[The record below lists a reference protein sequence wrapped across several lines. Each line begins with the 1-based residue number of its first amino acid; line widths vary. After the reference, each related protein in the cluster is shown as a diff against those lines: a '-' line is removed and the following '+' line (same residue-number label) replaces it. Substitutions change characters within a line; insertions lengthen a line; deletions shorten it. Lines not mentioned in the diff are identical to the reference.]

1 MKNFMKRTSALLLAM
16 ILTMTYIPSVYA
28 EEATLAPDTTVTEST
43 EVKPELSEQTE
54 TKPELSDQT
63 DKKPEVSVQPE
74 TNPELPDQ
82 LETKPENTEQ
92 AAPAPGTTVD
102 TSQKENASEKKEE
115 PSAPSAENKETKLDT
130 IKVFETTDIH
140 GHITDI
146 SSYNESTFEY
156 RMAYFG
162 GIVNKAR
169 ANGENV
175 LLLDGGDTYQ
185 GTPHSNKSFGAP
197 LLAALDCM
205 KYDAIALG
213 NHEFDWDVTKYATD
227 SKGTLAPYSI
237 GSHHGDPDIPVLM
250 SNLYDLSGNRVNF
263 TQDYTVVQKGNYKVG
278 IIGWSDDYS
287 ADIKADKIAP
297 YKIDTDKTKLNALI
311 EKVHKEADVIVIL
324 THSDPVSIAESV
336 DPKLVDLVAGGHT
349 HRAVNGVAKNGV
361 PYMQGNCN
369 LYGYSEATIQINPN
383 TKEVKVSEP
392 TYVEISAYKQDHSHL
407 YESNAKNMDPEVLSI
422 SKEAWEAI
430 KGEMTE
436 VLGSIR
442 TSLTR
447 KSPINNETT
456 ATTAGNWITDLML
469 DITKEH
475 HTIAAFANRGGIRT
489 DLSIPE
495 GSTSRE
501 ISVADIYTISPFG
514 NHILT
519 YSVTGK
525 QLAKQLETAL
535 IGLNPS
541 IGWDGGYQASNFGD
555 QFSGI
560 KATYIPVE
568 GGIKVLSIVTDDGQW
583 IDINDDKTTYNVCVN
598 EYSATLD
605 GSVFKGLTPL
615 VPMENAPVDNLATI
629 DVLHN
634 KKEANGNK
642 VPELSVN
649 TKPNTVSAATRIK
662 EINDTL
668 ASLEKSGVK
677 PSDRPMLLSLKKE
690 LTTLEASNAL
700 PKDLSQEVTK
710 GLKKITTLVKTLPEE
725 IIVLHTN
732 DVHGAIHGYE
742 KVAALKKQLEAE
754 GKFVVLVDAG
764 DFAQGDPT
772 VNTTQGLNAI
782 EMMNLAGYDVGALGN
797 HEFDFGYENLKKL
810 NQHAA
815 FPLLAANVL
824 YKNQLAFKDHFI
836 VTSNSGTKIGFFGM
850 DTPETATKAH
860 PAKIKDVTFLGTKD
874 PNEMFACAQKQ
885 VDTLKKEGCD
895 IIICLGHLGT
905 DKESAGHGSIDLLK
919 NVKGIDLLI
928 DGHSHS
934 TLDEVLEATG
944 GTGKVENAY
953 LTSTGTKLKNIG
965 KVTITDKKV
974 QKVESI
980 VTDEL
985 TIESDPACKA
995 KADEIQATIDKE
1007 YGTVIGK
1014 TEIDLDGSKEHV
1026 RTQETNLGNL
1036 ITDAMVWACNKEN
1049 IPVDAAITNGGGI
1062 RASIAAG
1069 NITKKDINTV
1079 LPFGNEL
1086 SIVEITGSELL
1097 EALEVATS
1105 VVPEPLGGFPHVAG
1119 IRFTVNTSAKFD
1131 KGAQY
1136 PGSTYHKPNSIKRVT
1151 IQSINGKP
1159 FNEKEVYHIATN
1171 DFLASGGDVYHVF
1184 KVATKNTNLGTAL
1197 DEVVMSYVSEE
1208 LNGVVTAEKYGS
1220 PHGNITITDKTPDVK
1235 PTPKPDTKPNPNGN
1249 SNTNSGANSNTKPGI
1264 KPAIKPTKKPS
1275 TPKTGDT
1282 TPIFLWMSMLLLSA
1296 GAGYTTYKK
1305 KSK

>member
-1 MKNFMKRTSALLLAM
+1 MKNFMKRTGALLLAM
-16 ILTMTYIPSVYA
+16 ILTMTYIPAIYA
-28 EEATLAPDTTVTEST
+28 EEPTTVPDITVTESP
-43 EVKPELSEQTE
+43 EIKPEQPDQTEANPEQPDQTE
-54 TKPELSDQT
+54 TKPEVPKQD
-63 DKKPEVSVQPE
+63 
-74 TNPELPDQ
+74 LPDSEPTVDDVQ
-82 LETKPENTEQ
+82 AQTTPEETKESTPTQ
-92 AAPAPGTTVD
+92 
-102 TSQKENASEKKEE
+102 
-115 PSAPSAENKETKLDT
+115 LDT

-146 SSYNESTFEY
+146 SSYNEDTFEY

-162 GIVNKAR
+162 GIVNQAR
-169 ANGENV
+169 ANGETV

-197 LLAALDCM
+197 LLAALDHM

-213 NHEFDWDVTKYATD
+213 NHEFDWDVTKYAAD
-227 SKGTLAPYSI
+227 SMGTTAPYSI
-237 GSHHGDPDIPVLM
+237 GSHHGDADIPVLM
-250 SNLYDLSGNRVNF
+250 SNLYDLNGNRVNF
-263 TQDYTVVQKGNYKVG
+263 TQDYTIVQKGNYKVG

-297 YKIDTDKTKLNALI
+297 YKIDTDKSKLNALI
-311 EKVHKEADVIVIL
+311 EKVDKEADVVVIL
-324 THSDPVSIAESV
+324 THSDPVPIAENV
-336 DPKLVDLVAGGHT
+336 NPKAVDLVAGGHT
-349 HRAVNGVAKNGV
+349 HKAVNGVASNGV
-361 PYMQGNCN
+361 AYMQGNCN
-369 LYGYSEATIQINPN
+369 LYGYSQTTISINPE
-383 TKEVKVSEP
+383 TKEVDVDEP
-392 TYVEISAYKQDHSHL
+392 TYVDIAPRNQDHSHL
-407 YESNAKNMDPEVLSI
+407 YESNAANMDPEVLSI

-436 VLGSIR
+436 VLGSI
-442 TSLTR
+442 TTPLTR
-447 KSPINNETT
+447 TSPINEETT
-456 ATTAGNWITDLML
+456 ATTAGNWLTELML
-469 DITKEH
+469 EITKEQN
-475 HTIAAFANRGGIRT
+475 TIAAFANRGGIRT
-489 DLSIPE
+489 DLTIPE

-535 IGLNPS
+535 VGLNPS
-541 IGWDGGYQASNFGD
+541 IGWEGGYQASNFGD

-568 GGIKVLSIVTDDGQW
+568 GGIKVLSIVTNDGQW
-583 IDINDDKTTYNVCVN
+583 IDINDETTTYNVCAN
-598 EYSATLD
+598 EYSATLE

-615 VPMENAPVDNLATI
+615 VPLDNAPIDNLATI
-629 DVLHN
+629 DVLRS
-634 KKEANGNK
+634 KKEANANK
-642 VPELSVN
+642 VPELTVN
-649 TKPNTVSAATRIK
+649 TKPNTISVSTRLK
-662 EINDTL
+662 EISDTL
-668 ASLEKSGVK
+668 TTMEKNGVK
-677 PSDRPMLLSLKKE
+677 PSDKDTLLTLQKE
-690 LTTLEASNAL
+690 IQAFISSKVLTD
-700 PKDLSQEVTK
+700 DLSKTANEC
-710 GLKKITTLVKTLPEE
+710 LRKIETLRKSLPEE
-725 IIVLHTN
+725 IVILHTN

-742 KVAALKKQLEAE
+742 KIAALKKQLEKE

-810 NQHAA
+810 DQQAA

-824 YKNQLAFKDHFI
+824 YKNKLAFKDHFI
-836 VTSNSGTKIGFFGM
+836 VTSNAGTKIGFFGM

-874 PNEMFACAQKQ
+874 AKDMFDCAQKQ
-885 VDTLKKEGCD
+885 VDLLKKEGCD
-895 IIICLGHLGT
+895 LIICLGHLGT
-905 DKESAGHGSIDLLK
+905 DKESVGHGSIDLLK
-919 NVKGIDLLI
+919 NVKGIDVLI

-944 GTGKVENAY
+944 GTGKIGSAY

-974 QKVESI
+974 QTVESI
-980 VTDEL
+980 LTEEL
-985 TIESDPACKA
+985 SIEPDPACKA
-995 KADEIQATIDKE
+995 KADEIQAAIDKE

-1014 TEIDLDGSKEHV
+1014 TEIELDGLKEHV

-1069 NITKKDINTV
+1069 DITKKDINTV

-1086 SIVEITGSELL
+1086 SIVEITGAELL

-1105 VVPEPLGGFPHVAG
+1105 VTPEALGGFPHVAG
-1119 IRFTVNTSAKFD
+1119 IRFTVHTSVAFD
-1131 KGAQY
+1131 KGEQY

-1159 FNEKEVYHIATN
+1159 FSEKEVYHIATN

-1208 LNGVVTAEKYGS
+1208 LNGVVTAEKYGA
-1220 PHGNITITDKTPDVK
+1220 PHGNIIITDKAPEV
-1235 PTPKPDTKPNPNGN
+1235 KPNPNPKPDPN
-1249 SNTNSGANSNTKPGI
+1249 PDLKPSVKPNTKPST
-1264 KPAIKPTKKPS
+1264 KPNAKPNAKPTKKPS

-1282 TPIFLWMSMLLLSA
+1282 TPIFLWMSILILSA

>member
-16 ILTMTYIPSVYA
+16 ILTISYIPSVYA
-28 EEATLAPDTTVTEST
+28 EENATTPDSTITEST
-43 EVKPELSEQTE
+43 ESNL
-54 TKPELSDQT
+54 ELSDQT
-63 DKKPEVSVQPE
+63 ESKPELLNPVIPE
-74 TNPELPDQ
+74 S
-82 LETKPENTEQ
+82 
-92 AAPAPGTTVD
+92 GTTED
-102 TSQKENASEKKEE
+102 SIQEPDFPKEKEE
-115 PSAPSAENKETKLDT
+115 TTNDSKTNDTETPTVTETPKVPEATAPTPLDT

-146 SSYNESTFEY
+146 SSYDEKTFEY

-169 ANGENV
+169 ANGETV

-197 LLAALDCM
+197 LLAALDQM

-213 NHEFDWDVTKYATD
+213 NHEFDWDVTKYAAD
-227 SKGTLAPYSI
+227 SKGTMAPYSI
-237 GSHHGDPDIPVLM
+237 GSHHGDSDIPVLM
-250 SNLYDLSGNRVNF
+250 SNLYDLNGNRVNF

-297 YKIDTDKTKLNALI
+297 YKIDTDKSKLNALI
-311 EKVHKEADVIVIL
+311 EKVNKEADIIVIL
-324 THSDPVSIAESV
+324 THSDPVAIAESV
-336 DPKLVDLVAGGHT
+336 DPKFVDLVAGGHT
-349 HRAVNGVAKNGV
+349 HKAVNGVAQNGV
-361 PYMQGNCN
+361 AYMQGNHN
-369 LYGYSEATIQINPN
+369 LYGYSEATIQINPE
-383 TKEVKVSEP
+383 TKEVKVSTP
-392 TYVEISAYKQDHSHL
+392 TYVEIAPYKQDHSHL
-407 YESNAKNMDPEVLSI
+407 YESNAANMDPEVLSI
-422 SKEAWEAI
+422 SKEAWEMI

-436 VLGSIR
+436 VLGSVT

-447 KSPINNETT
+447 TSPINNETT
-456 ATTAGNWITDLML
+456 ATTAGNWLTDLML
-469 DITKEH
+469 EITKEH

-489 DLSIPE
+489 DLAIPE

-541 IGWDGGYQASNFGD
+541 IGWEGGYQASNLGD
-555 QFSGI
+555 QFAGI
-560 KATYIPVE
+560 KATYIPVD
-568 GGIKVLSIVTDDGQW
+568 GGIKILSIITNDGQF
-583 IDINDDKTTYNVCVN
+583 IDVNDETTTYNVCVN

-615 VPMENAPVDNLATI
+615 VSLENAPVDNLATI
-629 DVLHN
+629 DVLHS
-634 KKEANGNK
+634 KKEANANK

-649 TKPNTVSAATRIK
+649 TNPNTVSVNTRLN
-662 EINDTL
+662 EITETL
-668 ASLEKSGVK
+668 ASLEKNGVK
-677 PSDRPMLLSLKKE
+677 PSDKNTLVSLKKE
-690 LTTLEASNAL
+690 LIAFTSSNAL
-700 PKDLSQEVTK
+700 TVDLNTK
-710 GLKKITTLVKTLPEE
+710 AQNCLRKIETLTKTQPED
-725 IIVLHTN
+725 IVVLHTN
-732 DVHGAIHGYE
+732 DVHGAIHGYG

-754 GKFVVLVDAG
+754 GNFVVLVDAG

-782 EMMNLAGYDVGALGN
+782 EMMNLAGYDVGTLGN

-810 NQHAA
+810 EQHAA

-860 PAKIKDVTFLGTKD
+860 PAKIKDVTFLGTKNAKD
-874 PNEMFACAQKQ
+874 MFACAQKQ
-885 VDTLKKEGCD
+885 VDLLKKEGCD

-934 TLDEVLEATG
+934 TLEEVLEATG
-944 GTGKVENAY
+944 GTGKIGSAY

-965 KVTITDKKV
+965 KVTIKDKKI
-974 QKVESI
+974 QTVESI

-985 TIESDPACKA
+985 AIEPDPACKA
-995 KADEIQATIDKE
+995 KADEIQADIDKE

-1014 TEIDLDGSKEHV
+1014 TEIELDGLKEHV

-1062 RASIAAG
+1062 RASISAG

-1086 SIVEITGSELL
+1086 SIVEITGAELL

-1105 VVPEPLGGFPHVAG
+1105 VTPEALGGFPHVAG
-1119 IRFTVNTSAKFD
+1119 IRFTVNTSIAFD
-1131 KGAQY
+1131 KGEQY

-1151 IQSINGKP
+1151 IQSVNGKE
-1159 FNEKEVYHIATN
+1159 FHEKDVYHIATN

-1208 LNGVVTAEKYGS
+1208 LNGVITAEKYGA
-1220 PHGNITITDKTPDVK
+1220 PHGNITITDKKPDANPDAKPDSKPNPKPDVK
-1235 PTPKPDTKPNPNGN
+1235 PNTKPNAKPN
-1249 SNTNSGANSNTKPGI
+1249 T
-1264 KPAIKPTKKPS
+1264 KPTKKPS
-1275 TPKTGDT
+1275 TPKTGDA
-1282 TPIFLWMSMLLLSA
+1282 TPIFLWMSVLILSA

-1305 KSK
+1305 KNK

>member
-1 MKNFMKRTSALLLAM
+1 MKRTSALLLAM

-28 EEATLAPDTTVTEST
+28 EEHATAPDSTVTEST
-43 EVKPELSEQTE
+43 E
-54 TKPELSDQT
+54 TKPEISDQT
-63 DKKPEVSVQPE
+63 ESKPQTPDQTESKPEVPE
-74 TNPELPDQ
+74 EVLPES
-82 LETKPENTEQ
+82 
-92 AAPAPGTTVD
+92 GTTEDVTQTPD
-102 TSQKENASEKKEE
+102 LSEKKEE
-115 PSAPSAENKETKLDT
+115 ATDTSKESESTKSTTPDT
-130 IKVFETTDIH
+130 IKVFQTTDIH
-140 GHITDI
+140 GHVTDI

-162 GIVNKAR
+162 GVVNKAR
-169 ANGENV
+169 ANGETV

-197 LLAALDCM
+197 LLAAIDHM
-205 KYDAIALG
+205 KYDAVALG
-213 NHEFDWDVTKYATD
+213 NHEFDWDVTKYAAD
-227 SKGTLAPYSI
+227 SKGTMAPYSI
-237 GSHHGDPDIPVLM
+237 GSHHGDSDIPVLM
-250 SNLYDLSGNRVNF
+250 SNLYDLNGNRVNF
-263 TQDYTVVQKGNYKVG
+263 TQDYTIVQKGNYKVG

-311 EKVHKEADVIVIL
+311 EKVNQEADIIVIL

-336 DPKLVDLVAGGHT
+336 NPKLVDLVAGGHT
-349 HRAVNGVAKNGV
+349 HKAVNGVAKNGV
-361 PYMQGNCN
+361 AYMQGNHN
-369 LYGYSEATIQINPN
+369 LYGYSEATIQINPE
-383 TKEVKVSEP
+383 TKDVTVSTP
-392 TYVEISAYKQDHSHL
+392 TYVEIAPYKQDHSHL
-407 YESNAKNMDPEVLSI
+407 YESNAANMDPEVLSI

-436 VLGSIR
+436 VLGSVT

-447 KSPINNETT
+447 TSPINDETT

-469 DITKEH
+469 QITKEH
-475 HTIAAFANRGGIRT
+475 NTIAAFANRGGIRT
-489 DLSIPE
+489 DLTIPE

-525 QLAKQLETAL
+525 QLAKQLESAL

-541 IGWDGGYQASNFGD
+541 IGWDGGYQASNLGD

-568 GGIKVLSIVTDDGQW
+568 GGIKVLSIVTNDGQF
-583 IDINDDKTTYNVCVN
+583 IDVNDETTTYNVCVN

-615 VPMENAPVDNLATI
+615 VALENAPVDNLATI
-629 DVLHN
+629 DVLRS
-634 KKEANGNK
+634 KKEANANK
-642 VPELSVN
+642 IPELSVN
-649 TKPNTVSAATRIK
+649 TKANTVSVGTRLD
-662 EINDTL
+662 EITEML
-668 ASLEKSGVK
+668 ASLEKDGIK
-677 PSDRPMLLSLKKE
+677 PSDKNTLVSLKKE
-690 LTTLEASNAL
+690 LTAFTSSNAL
-700 PKDLSQEVTK
+700 SVALNTK
-710 GLKKITTLVKTLPEE
+710 AQNCLRKIEALTQTQPQSENIV
-725 IIVLHTN
+725 VLHTN
-732 DVHGAIHGYE
+732 DVHGAIHGYG

-754 GKFVVLVDAG
+754 GNFVVLVDAG

-810 NQHAA
+810 EQHAA

-824 YKNQLAFKDHFI
+824 YKNELAFKDHFI
-836 VTSNSGTKIGFFGM
+836 VTSNNGTKIGFFGM

-860 PAKIKDVTFLGTKD
+860 PAKIKDVTFLGTKNAKD
-874 PNEMFACAQKQ
+874 MFACAQKQ
-885 VDTLKKEGCD
+885 VDLLKKEGCD

-934 TLDEVLEATG
+934 TLEEVLEATG
-944 GTGKVENAY
+944 GSGKIGSAY

-965 KVTITDKKV
+965 KVTIKDKKI
-974 QKVESI
+974 QSVESI
-980 VTDEL
+980 ITDEL
-985 TIESDPACKA
+985 AIDPDPACKA
-995 KADEIQATIDKE
+995 KADEIQAAIDKE

-1014 TEIDLDGSKEHV
+1014 TEVELDGLKEHV

-1062 RASIAAG
+1062 RASISAG
-1069 NITKKDINTV
+1069 DITKKDINTV

-1086 SIVEITGSELL
+1086 SIVEITGTELL

-1105 VVPEPLGGFPHVAG
+1105 VTPEALGGFPHVAG
-1119 IRFTVNTSAKFD
+1119 IRFTVNTSVPFD
-1131 KGAQY
+1131 KGDQY

-1151 IQSINGKP
+1151 IQSVNGKK
-1159 FNEKEVYHIATN
+1159 FHEKDVYHIATN

-1197 DEVVMSYVSEE
+1197 DEVVMAYVSEE
-1208 LNGVVTAEKYGS
+1208 LNGVVTAERYGT
-1220 PHGNITITDKTPDVK
+1220 PHGNITITNKTPDVK
-1235 PTPKPDTKPNPNGN
+1235 PNPNPNPKPDSKPDLKPNTKPN
-1249 SNTNSGANSNTKPGI
+1249 TKPNA
-1264 KPAIKPTKKPS
+1264 KPNTKPTKKPS

-1282 TPIFLWMSMLLLSA
+1282 TPIFLWMSVLILSA
-1296 GAGYTTYKK
+1296 GASYSTYKK
-1305 KSK
+1305 KNK

>member
-1 MKNFMKRTSALLLAM
+1 MKNFMKRTSAFLLAM
-16 ILTMTYIPSVYA
+16 ILTVSYIPPVYA
-28 EEATLAPDTTVTEST
+28 EETATVPDVTVTESM
-43 EVKPELSEQTE
+43 EVKPEISEQTDEKPVLPESE
-54 TKPELSDQT
+54 TTMDTTQKQT
-63 DKKPEVSVQPE
+63 P
-74 TNPELPDQ
+74 
-82 LETKPENTEQ
+82 
-92 AAPAPGTTVD
+92 
-102 TSQKENASEKKEE
+102 SEKKEE
-115 PSAPSAENKETKLDT
+115 TTQTPKEAKETKYDT

-146 SSYNESTFEY
+146 SSYNEQTFEY

-169 ANGENV
+169 ANGETV

-197 LLAALDCM
+197 LLAALDSM
-205 KYDAIALG
+205 EYDAVALG
-213 NHEFDWDVTKYATD
+213 NHEFDWDVTKYAAD
-227 SKGTLAPYSI
+227 SKGTMAPYHI
-237 GSHHGDPDIPVLM
+237 GSHHGDSDIPVLM
-250 SNLYDLSGNRVNF
+250 SNLYDLNGNRVNF
-263 TQDYTVVQKGNYKVG
+263 TQDYTIVQKGNYKVG

-297 YKIDTDKTKLNALI
+297 YKIDTDKSKLNALI
-311 EKVHKEADVIVIL
+311 EKVNKEADVVVIL
-324 THSDPVSIAESV
+324 THSNPVPIAESV
-336 DPKLVDLVAGGHT
+336 DPTIVDLVAGGHT
-349 HRAVNGVAKNGV
+349 HRAVNGVATNGV
-361 PYMQGNCN
+361 AYMQGNCN
-369 LYGYSEATIQINPN
+369 LYGYSETTIQINPE
-383 TKEVKVSEP
+383 TKDVKVTTP
-392 TYVEISAYKQDHSHL
+392 TYVDIAPRNSDHSHL
-407 YESNAKNMDPEVLSI
+407 YESNNANMDPEVLSI

-436 VLGSIR
+436 VLGSIT

-447 KSPINNETT
+447 TSPINQETT
-456 ATTAGNWITDLML
+456 ATTAGNWLTELML
-469 DITKEH
+469 EITKEQ

-489 DLSIPE
+489 DLAIPE

-535 IGLNPS
+535 TGLNPS
-541 IGWDGGYQASNFGD
+541 IGWEGGYQASNLGD

-583 IDINDDKTTYNVCVN
+583 IDVNDETKTYPVCVN

-605 GSVFKGLTPL
+605 GSVFKELTPL
-615 VPMENAPVDNLATI
+615 VPLENAPVDNLAII
-629 DVLHN
+629 DVLRS
-634 KKEANGNK
+634 KKEASANK

-649 TKPNTVSAATRIK
+649 TKPNTVSVTTRIQ
-662 EINDTL
+662 EISDTL
-668 ASLEKSGVK
+668 ASLEKNGVK
-677 PSDRPMLLSLKKE
+677 PSDKQVLFSLKKE
-690 LTTLEASNAL
+690 LTILETSTAL
-700 PKDLSQEVTK
+700 TDELSTK
-710 GLKKITTLVKTLPEE
+710 VKEELSKLKNLVKTLPED
-725 IIVLHTN
+725 IVVLHTN
-732 DVHGAIHGYE
+732 DVHGAIHGYG
-742 KVAALKKQLEAE
+742 KVAALKKQLEEE
-754 GKFVVLVDAG
+754 GNFVVLVDAG

-782 EMMNLAGYDVGALGN
+782 ELMNLADYDVGALGN

-810 NQHAA
+810 DQNAK

-824 YKNQLAFKDHFI
+824 YKNQLAFQDRFI
-836 VTSNSGTKIGFFGM
+836 VTSDAGTKIGFFGI

-874 PNEMFACAQKQ
+874 AKEMFDCAQKQ
-885 VDTLKKEGCD
+885 VDLLKKEGCD

-905 DKESAGHGSIDLLK
+905 DKESAGHGSLDLLK
-919 NVKGIDLLI
+919 NVNGIDLLI

-934 TLDEVLEATG
+934 TLEEVLEATG
-944 GTGKVENAY
+944 GTGKIGNTY

-965 KVTITDKKV
+965 KVTIKDKKV

-980 VTDEL
+980 ITDEL
-985 TIESDPACKA
+985 SIEPDPACKA

-1014 TEIDLDGSKEHV
+1014 TEIELDGLKEHV

-1062 RASIAAG
+1062 RASIPAG
-1069 NITKKDINTV
+1069 DITKKAINTV

-1086 SIVEITGSELL
+1086 SIVEVTGAELL

-1105 VVPEPLGGFPHVAG
+1105 VTPEALGGFPHVAG
-1119 IRFTVNTSAKFD
+1119 IRFTVNTSVAFD
-1131 KGAQY
+1131 KGEQY

-1151 IQSINGKP
+1151 IQSIGGRE
-1159 FNEKEVYHIATN
+1159 FQEKEVYRIATN

-1208 LNGVVTAEKYGS
+1208 LKGVVTAEKYGA
-1220 PHGNITITDKTPDVK
+1220 PHGNITITNKTPDVK
-1235 PTPKPDTKPNPNGN
+1235 PNPNPDTKPDPKPDTKPIPKPDAKPNV
-1249 SNTNSGANSNTKPGI
+1249 KPNV
-1264 KPAIKPTKKPS
+1264 KPNAKPTAKPTTKPS

-1282 TPIFLWMSMLLLSA
+1282 TPIFLWMSVLVLSA
-1296 GAGYTTYKK
+1296 GAGYTTYRKK
-1305 KSK
+1305 KK